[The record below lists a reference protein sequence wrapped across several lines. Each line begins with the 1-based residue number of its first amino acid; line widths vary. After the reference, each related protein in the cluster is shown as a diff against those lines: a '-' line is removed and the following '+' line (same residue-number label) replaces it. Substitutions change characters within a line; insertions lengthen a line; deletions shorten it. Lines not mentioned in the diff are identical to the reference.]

1 MWFYL
6 CITLPGLALLVRIA
20 QSVQLTDVPEA
31 LSSPV
36 LWAFAIFLFPSE
48 LWPVQVPLSEGT
60 EEMKTSSAFGYA
72 ILLTSGA
79 RAAIGA
85 MVVAALLAGLVRRKG
100 VWRTAFDMAVYT
112 GGVCAAAVVFAR
124 GAGIPLANL
133 DSAVNVAVNVK
144 TLAPILAGAGVL
156 FVIVHVASAVAS
168 AMWKGLSPAAHLTRD
183 FSFQAS
189 TAGVL
194 MALSPMAVVAAN
206 QSLIVV
212 PLMGLPLYSVYKSA
226 RSSLGRE
233 RDALHDTLTGLPNRT
248 LFRDRVDQGTAAS
261 RRNGGTLAVML
272 IDLDGFKE
280 VNDTLGH
287 HMGDV
292 LLQQVAIRLE
302 RFLRGCDTVSRL
314 GGDEFAVYLPDIPNI
329 EAARESAR
337 RLLTALQEP
346 FHLEGISLGVQAS
359 VGIAGFPEHGLDT
372 ETLLQRADTAMYEA
386 KRLKTGVEVYLQG
399 RDRAS
404 RRKLAL
410 TGELRGAV
418 EANQLLLHYQPKARL
433 SDGAVVSVEALVRW
447 NHPWYGMVAPTEFI
461 PLAERTGV
469 MRPLTINV
477 LDQALRQI
485 REWSR
490 LQLELSV
497 AVNIS
502 TQNFHDL
509 LLPDEIAQL
518 LARHGVPARL
528 LEIEIT
534 ESMLI
539 ADPLRAMDIMGRL
552 SDMGIRLVIDDFGT
566 GYSSLAYLKRL
577 PVNGLKID
585 KSFVQHLTTD
595 ENDAVIVRSTIDLAR
610 NLGLDVVAEGVETKE
625 AWDALHKLG
634 CHLAQGYYLS
644 PPLAADEFLQW
655 WRSWTSRGERLAP
668 GQQAVLGQ
676 PQPTQQLTQ
685 LAQPQHIAHLQ
696 QAAAPQGMVPQAPH
710 AAVEQPLPQ

>member
-1 MWFYL
+1 MPSRRVPPIAWLYL
-6 CITLPGLALLVRIA
+6 SLVVPGFVALARLA
-20 QSVQLTDVPEA
+20 QSLQADGVSEVLG
-31 LSSPV
+31 SPV
-36 LWAFAIFLFPSE
+36 FWAFAVFLLPCE
-48 LWPVQVPLSEGT
+48 MWPVRVPLADGT
-60 EEMKTSSAFGYA
+60 EEMKTSTAFGYA
-72 ILLTSGA
+72 IMLTCGT
-79 RAAIGA
+79 RAAIFA
-85 MVVAALLAGLVRRKG
+85 LVAAALLAGLARRKG
-100 VWRTAFDMAVYT
+100 MWRTSFDMAVYT
-112 GGVCAAAVVFAR
+112 
-124 GAGIPLANL
+124 LA
-133 DSAVNVAVNVK
+133 
-144 TLAPILAGAGVL
+144 AGAGALVFAGGAHAPL
-156 FVIVHVASAVAS
+156 AGISVAVDVTTLPAILVGAAVMFVVVHSAS
-168 AMWKGLSPAAHLTRD
+168 AMTSALQAGLSATAHLTRD
-183 FSFQAS
+183 FTFQAS

-194 MALSPMAVVAAN
+194 MALTPMAVVAAE

-248 LFRDRVDQGTAAS
+248 LFRDRVDQATARA
-261 RRNGGTLAVML
+261 RRNGGVLAVML

-292 LLQQVAIRLE
+292 LLQQVAIRLD
-302 RFLRGCDTVSRL
+302 RQLRQMDTVSRL
-314 GGDEFAVYLPDIPNI
+314 GGDEFAVLLPETPNL
-329 EAARESAR
+329 AASKEMAH
-337 RLLTALQEP
+337 RLLHALAAP

-359 VGIAGFPEHGLDT
+359 VGIAAFPEHGLDT
-372 ETLLQRADTAMYEA
+372 ETLLQRADAAMYEA
-386 KRLKTGVEVYLQG
+386 KRLKTGVETYLEG
-399 RDRAS
+399 KDRAS

-410 TGELRGAV
+410 SGELRQAV
-418 EANQLLLHYQPKARL
+418 EDNQLILHYQPKARL

-447 NHPWYGMVAPTEFI
+447 KHPWYGMVAPSEFI

-490 LQLELSV
+490 LQIEMSV

-518 LARHGVPARL
+518 LSHHGVPARL

-539 ADPLRAMDIMGRL
+539 ADPLRAMEIMGRL

-577 PVNGLKID
+577 PVSGLKID
-585 KSFVQHLTTD
+585 QSFVKHLATD
-595 ENDAVIVRSTIDLAR
+595 DNDAVIVRSTIDLAR
-610 NLGLDVVAEGVETKE
+610 NLGLQVVAEGVETAE
-625 AWDALHKLG
+625 AWNALRALG
-634 CHLAQGYYLS
+634 CNFAQGYFIS
-644 PPLAADEFLQW
+644 AAMPSDEFLQW
-655 WRSWTSRGERLAP
+655 WRTYTSRGTRRAP
-668 GQQAVLGQ
+668 ATPSSAPSAHSGHAAHSGQQLDPVAE
-676 PQPTQQLTQ
+676 
-685 LAQPQHIAHLQ
+685 
-696 QAAAPQGMVPQAPH
+696 VPH
-710 AAVEQPLPQ
+710 R